1 MLRGLTLVV
10 MIVVGGMAEARAEPT
25 CRPGG
30 WLDPST
36 GEALAHDAVLAGAA
50 GWGIVLLGE
59 THDSA
64 EHHRWQLSVLAGL
77 LALRPDL
84 VIGFEAFPA
93 RLQPILDRWSEGA
106 LDEAGLLAETNWRR
120 IWRVE
125 PELYLPLFHL
135 ARLFRLPMLAL
146 NIDRSFVTRVA
157 AEGWAAIPSGER
169 QGLSD
174 PEPPTASYRD
184 RLANHFRRHGG
195 QEDDRPD
202 AAFERFVEA
211 QLTWDRAMAEVLA
224 RTRRQATAPL
234 VVGIIGSEHL
244 RHREGVPH
252 QLTALGHPRA
262 AVLLPHEVREGCG
275 GLEDGEADALFL
287 LDSSRGGEAGSRRRD

>member
-1 MLRGLTLVV
+1 MLRRLTLIL
-10 MIVVGGMAEARAEPT
+10 MIVMGGMAEVHAEPT
-25 CRPGG
+25 CGPGG

-36 GEALAHDAVLAGAA
+36 GEALAHDAVLADAA
-50 GWGIVLLGE
+50 GRGIVLLGE

-64 EHHRWQLSVLAGL
+64 EHHRWQLSMLAGL

-84 VIGFEAFPA
+84 VIGFEAFPT
-93 RLQPILDRWSEGA
+93 RLQPILDRWSEGT
-106 LDEAGLLAETNWRR
+106 LDDAGLLAETNWRR

-135 ARLFRLPMLAL
+135 ARLYRLPMLAL

-157 AEGWAAIPSGER
+157 AEGWAAIPLGER
-169 QGLSD
+169 QGLSE

-184 RLANHFRRHGG
+184 RLARHFRRHGG
-195 QEDDRPD
+195 QEDNRPD

-211 QLTWDRAMAEVLA
+211 QLTWDRAMAEALA
-224 RTRRQATAPL
+224 QSRRQATAPL

-252 QLTALGHPRA
+252 QLAALGHPRA
-262 AVLLPHEVREGCG
+262 AVLLPHETREGCD
-275 GLEDGEADALFL
+275 GLEGGEADALFL
-287 LDSSRGGEAGSRRRD
+287 LDSSRDGGADSPRQN